1 MSEVIVIGI
10 ICYTLYKIC
19 TARGMDEKTLQS
31 RIVDICSMSAKQ
43 TVKDVQE
50 ELYRYTDL
58 RHQSIQENNPEIEK
72 EAFEKLKEYINNKDK
87 EITKEIE
94 EFKKSKDLT

>member
-10 ICYTLYKIC
+10 ICYTVYKIC

-72 EAFEKLKEYINNKDK
+72 EAFEKLNEEVDEPNKLL
-87 EITKEIE
+87 
-94 EFKKSKDLT
+94 SKIHDVIKLI